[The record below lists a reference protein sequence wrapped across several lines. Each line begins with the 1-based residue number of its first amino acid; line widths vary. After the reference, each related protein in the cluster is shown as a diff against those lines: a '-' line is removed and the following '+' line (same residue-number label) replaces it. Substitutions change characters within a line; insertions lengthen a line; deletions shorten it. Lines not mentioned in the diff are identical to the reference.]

1 MPRWNVF
8 YVPLAAA
15 LVAAACA
22 SSRPGGAGDDHDDDG
37 DGGATPD
44 ARTDAGPGDPIDAGP
59 PTIIHVSIEGAD
71 SSLGTAE
78 WPLRH
83 VAAGIA
89 RAQTC
94 APGPCRVRI
103 AEGVY
108 EEEVA
113 LAGGV
118 HLEGGW
124 NRSFDARDVLVY
136 AVVITSDAPVTMTAS
151 GLAAE
156 TIVEGLTVRGADLS
170 AHTDGA
176 ASAALLVRDAGEHLR
191 LRGARIEGGRGAR
204 GAAGDDGT
212 LQACTALGGPG
223 GAAYDCGSRVGETG
237 AAGGDPAS
245 GGGPGGGG
253 NSNCPSAC
261 PLVGGDGISDGG
273 PGGNGQNGASGA
285 PGAAV
290 LDDDGAFA
298 ADAWSGASGGDGG
311 RGLHGTGGSG
321 GGSGGSKRFRVCFGC
336 GTLLGGRGGDG
347 APGGCGGNG
356 GTGGG
361 AGGGGFGVVVIRSTV
376 WIEGVVITGGAGGR
390 GGDGGDGHPGSPGGT
405 DGSVGRGGAPTQ
417 RCGLIDYRA
426 GAGGAGGIGGHG
438 GAGGGGAGGAGGPS
452 IAAALVTGVLQPAG
466 EPGANAYE
474 LGTGGAGGAGGT
486 GAVNAA
492 SGPPGRVADV
502 VHY

>member
-1 MPRWNVF
+1 MRSWNVF
-8 YVPLAAA
+8 YAA
-15 LVAAACA
+15 LSVAALAAACA
-22 SSRPGGAGDDHDDDG
+22 SSRPGGAGDDGDDG
-37 DGGATPD
+37 DGGAEPD
-44 ARTDAGPGDPIDAGP
+44 ARPDGDPGPPPDAGP
-59 PTIIHVSIEGAD
+59 PTTIYVSIEGAD
-71 SSLGTAE
+71 SSFGTAE

-94 APGPCRVRI
+94 TPNPCLVRI

-113 LAGGV
+113 LASGV
-118 HLEGGW
+118 DLEGGW
-124 NRSFDARDVLVY
+124 NRGFSARDVLIY
-136 AVVITSDAPVTMTAS
+136 AVVITSDAPTTMTAS
-151 GLAAE
+151 GLNAE

-170 AHTDGA
+170 TGIDGA
-176 ASAALLVRDAGEHLR
+176 ASTALVVRDSGDHLR
-191 LRGARIEGGRGAR
+191 LRGARVEGGRGAR
-204 GAAGDDGT
+204 GDAGNDGT
-212 LQACTALGGPG
+212 LQQCTALGGAG
-223 GAAYDCGSRVGETG
+223 GQGYDCGSRVGELG
-237 AAGGDPAS
+237 NAGGDAAS
-245 GGGPGGGG
+245 GGAPGGGG

-273 PGGNGQNGASGA
+273 PGGNGANGGSGL
-285 PGAAV
+285 PGTAV
-290 LDDDGAFA
+290 IDDDGTFDSDVWIGIA
-298 ADAWSGASGGDGG
+298 GGNGG

-336 GTLLGGRGGDG
+336 GTLDGGRGGDG
-347 APGGCGGNG
+347 ARGGCGGNG
-356 GTGGG
+356 GSGGG
-361 AGGGGFGVVVIRSTV
+361 AGGAAFGAVIIRSTMWV
-376 WIEGVVITGGAGGR
+376 DGVTITGGAGGR

-405 DGSVGRGGAPTQ
+405 DGSVGRQGSPTQ

-452 IAAALVTGVLQPAG
+452 IAVALVTGVIQPAG
-466 EPGANAYE
+466 EPGANMYE
-474 LGTGGAGGAGGT
+474 LGSGGAGGAGGT
-486 GAVNAA
+486 GAVDAA

>member
-1 MPRWNVF
+1 MQRWNVF
-8 YVPLAAA
+8 YAPLAAA

-22 SSRPGGAGDDHDDDG
+22 SSRPGGAGDDGDHG
-37 DGGATPD
+37 DGGGAPD
-44 ARTDAGPGDPIDAGP
+44 ARGDAAATEPVDAGP

-71 SSLGTAE
+71 SSFGTAA

-83 VAAGIA
+83 VAAGIT

-94 APGPCRVRI
+94 TPSPCRVRI

-113 LAGGV
+113 LASGV

-124 NRSFDARDVLVY
+124 NRGFSARDVLVH

-151 GLAAE
+151 GLNAE

-170 AHTDGA
+170 ARTDGA
-176 ASAALLVRDAGEHLR
+176 ASIALDVRDAGEHLR
-191 LRGARIEGGRGAR
+191 LRGARVEGGRGAR
-204 GAAGDDGT
+204 GDAGADGT
-212 LQACTALGGPG
+212 LQACSALGGPG
-223 GAAYDCGSRVGETG
+223 GLAYDCGSRGGELG
-237 AAGGDPAS
+237 NASGDPSS

-285 PGAAV
+285 PGTAV
-290 LDDDGAFA
+290 LDDDGGFT
-298 ADAWSGASGGDGG
+298 ADLWSGTSGGAGG
-311 RGLHGTGGSG
+311 RGHHGTGGSG
-321 GGSGGSKRFRVCFGC
+321 GGSGGSKRFRACFGC
-336 GTLLGGRGGDG
+336 GTLDGGRGGDG
-347 APGGCGGNG
+347 APGGCGGAG
-356 GTGGG
+356 GAGGG
-361 AGGGGFGVVVIRSTV
+361 AGGAAFGAVVIRATV
-376 WIEGVVITGGAGGR
+376 WLEGVVITGGAGGR
-390 GGDGGDGHPGSPGGT
+390 GGDGGDGHPGNPGGT

-452 IAAALVTGVLQPAG
+452 IAVALVTGLLQPAG

-474 LGTGGAGGAGGT
+474 LGTGGAGGTGGT
-486 GAVNAA
+486 GATIAA
-492 SGPPGRVADV
+492 SGPPGRVGDV